1 MASELPCDFY
11 FGDQLLTPIKKMDYY
26 QLNNFR
32 SELHN
37 KYLFSQFYWQSK
49 SVRLVFKPYTYYV
62 FPGEPYCLSTW
73 IILILA
79 KLLKKKT
86 VAWTHG
92 WYGRE
97 SRVKK
102 VVKKLFYSLFSKLM
116 VYGEYAISLMSEEGF
131 DKSKM
136 VCIANSLDY
145 DNQLK
150 IREKLSHSSIYFTH
164 FSNSYPVLFY
174 IGRVQKSKKLEYIIQ
189 AMAILKQKGLPVNLV
204 VVGKDVDGVHLDY
217 EINKYKLGAHV
228 WLYGPCYDEMCIG
241 EMFYN
246 ADICVSPGNVGLTAI
261 HSLTYG
267 CPVITHNNFPFQGP
281 EFESIIQGKTGDF
294 FVENDVNSLAETI
307 QRWLE
312 QNLDSREEIRQFAYQ
327 TIDTKWNLYYQID
340 VLKNVF
346 LQ

>member
-164 FSNSYPVLFY
+164 FSNSYPVLF
-174 IGRVQKSKKLEYIIQ
+174 KL
-189 AMAILKQKGLPVNLV
+189 
-204 VVGKDVDGVHLDY
+204 
-217 EINKYKLGAHV
+217 
-228 WLYGPCYDEMCIG
+228 WL
-241 EMFYN
+241 F
-246 ADICVSPGNVGLTAI
+246 
-261 HSLTYG
+261 
-267 CPVITHNNFPFQGP
+267 
-281 EFESIIQGKTGDF
+281 
-294 FVENDVNSLAETI
+294 
-307 QRWLE
+307 
-312 QNLDSREEIRQFAYQ
+312 
-327 TIDTKWNLYYQID
+327 
-340 VLKNVF
+340 
-346 LQ
+346 